1 MMGCDNTEDQEHILR
16 CPVLRK
22 NDEDDLIDYKDIYSQ
37 DLIKIKKVTQI
48 LMTKFYK
55 FTKLKAMVHGLHR
68 QNPVLQNQRIKLMM
82 IIILFIMMTLL
93 TCLNLSWNNTHT
105 HNEAQ
110 QLTLQ

>member
-1 MMGCDNTEDQEHILR
+1 MMGCYNTEDQEHILR
-16 CPVLRK
+16 CPALRK

-55 FTKLKAMVHGLHR
+55 FTKRKAMVHGLRR

-105 HNEAQ
+105 HNEAHVSS
-110 QLTLQ
+110 